1 MDSRLRGNDGK
12 QNLKVLFVEMSL
24 RKYPFLIA
32 LALTLSCAAWA
43 KPAPENAD
51 VALKATPTQAQTAVL
66 AARFLTRFH
75 YKPEALDAKMSVQ
88 IFDRYLDSLDADRLF
103 LLQSDVDHFATMR
116 DKLGE
121 AIYNEDLSA
130 PFAIYN
136 VYIQRVTERTNYAR
150 EQLKHDFDFSKD
162 ESYQYQRE
170 KTPWAKT
177 ADELNDVWRKRV
189 KNDWLRLKLAGKKDA
204 DIRTTLDK
212 RYANY
217 MDRLRQLNSEDVFQT
232 FMNAYA
238 MAIEPHTNYLS
249 PRSAEN
255 FDIAMKL
262 SLEGIGAV
270 LQRDE
275 DYTAIRE
282 IVPGGPAAL
291 SGKLKVGDRILSVGQ
306 GDAGSLT
313 DVIGWRLD
321 DVVDKIRGAKDTT
334 VRLEVLP
341 ADAGPD
347 GKHFT
352 IALVRK
358 KVSIEEQA
366 AKSSVI
372 DVKDGE
378 VSRKIGVISLPT
390 FYQDFDARRRGDKEY
405 KSATRDVAKILAD
418 LKKQNVDGVLVD
430 LRNNGGGSLSEATDL
445 TGLFIGKGPVVQV
458 RSANGRI
465 EEEQNTDTGMA
476 WSGPLAVLIN
486 RNSASASE
494 IFAAAIQDYG
504 RGLIVGE
511 NSYGKGTVQNLVDLD
526 QVKGNEKP
534 AFGELKM
541 TIAQFFRVNGG
552 STQLK
557 GVAPDI
563 AFPLTGDF
571 DQNGEQ
577 AFDNALAWTSIAAAG
592 YTPSANLSTIVPM
605 LEARHEARTAGDK
618 EWLALQAD
626 ISDFR
631 KLRKETSIS
640 LNEQARREE
649 RDEQEKKRLE
659 RHPQS
664 AAAAKAGATGK
675 ENIASADPG
684 TNSKSADGRIPR
696 TELETASPVITK
708 DKAAASPGKAMNDQA
723 LAVQS
728 ANTVKDKT
736 GNSSDTVAAKDDGV
750 TDDGLQADERS
761 LKTDLAEERKRKVE
775 KDVALNEAAH
785 ILADEVN
792 LIHADTKLASRV
804 LPHSAIEK
812 NAVD

>member
-1 MDSRLRGNDGK
+1 MRPI
-12 QNLKVLFVEMSL
+12 V
-24 RKYPFLIA
+24 RKYFPLIA
-32 LALTLSCAAWA
+32 LAVCVVAWA
-43 KPAPENAD
+43 KPATEAAGD
-51 VALKATPTQAQTAVL
+51 VGMKPTPTQAQTAVL

-88 IFDRYLDSLDADRLF
+88 IFDHYLDALDADRLF
-103 LLQSDVDHFATMR
+103 LLQADVDRFVPAR
-116 DKLGE
+116 DKLGD
-121 AIYNEDLSA
+121 AIFNEDLTV

-136 VYIQRVTERTNYAR
+136 LYMQRVNERIAYAR
-150 EQLKHDFDFSKD
+150 EQLKHDVDFTKD

-170 KTPWAKT
+170 KAPWAKS

-204 DIRTTLDK
+204 DIRNTLDK
-212 RYANY
+212 RYATY
-217 MDRLRQLNSEDVFQT
+217 ADRLRQLNSEDVFQT
-232 FMNAYA
+232 FMNGYA
-238 MAIEPHTNYLS
+238 MAIEPHTNYLG
-249 PRSAEN
+249 PRASEN

-282 IVPGGPAAL
+282 IVPGGPASL
-291 SGKLKVGDRILSVGQ
+291 SGKLKVGDRILGVGQ
-306 GDAGSLT
+306 GESGALT

-341 ADAGPD
+341 VDAGPD
-347 GKHFT
+347 GKHVM

-358 KVSIEEQA
+358 KVTIEEQA

-372 DVKDGE
+372 EVKNGE
-378 VSRKIGVISLPT
+378 VTRRIGVVSLPT
-390 FYQDFDARRRGDKEY
+390 FYQDFDAHRRGDKDY
-405 KSATRDVAKILAD
+405 KSATRDVARILAD

-465 EEEQNTDTGMA
+465 EEEQNGDISMA

-504 RGLIVGE
+504 RGLIIGE

-534 AFGELKM
+534 SFGELKM

-552 STQLK
+552 STQLR
-557 GVAPDI
+557 GVTPDI
-563 AFPLTGDF
+563 AFPLTVDF

-577 AFDNALAWTSIAAAG
+577 AFDNALPWTSIAAAG
-592 YTPSANLSTIVPM
+592 YTPSANLTPIVPM
-605 LEARHEARTAGDK
+605 LEARHEARVATAKD
-618 EWLALQAD
+618 WQALQAD
-626 ISDFR
+626 IADYR
-631 KLRKETSIS
+631 KLRKDTTIS
-640 LNEQARREE
+640 LNESVRRAE
-649 RDEQEKKRLE
+649 RDEQEKKHRE
-659 RHPQS
+659 RHPTDAVAGAPATAKETL
-664 AAAAKAGATGK
+664 AAANPGGNKVKPDGNIRRVDDVSEPGK
-675 ENIASADPG
+675 STPQDRAHPDQPKVTDRYTE
-684 TNSKSADGRIPR
+684 NSKPKPAD
-696 TELETASPVITK
+696 T
-708 DKAAASPGKAMNDQA
+708 
-723 LAVQS
+723 
-728 ANTVKDKT
+728 
-736 GNSSDTVAAKDDGV
+736 TVATAAEPTREDSGQ
-750 TDDGLQADERS
+750 DDGLQPDERS
-761 LKTDLAEERKRKVE
+761 LKADLAEERKRKVE
-775 KDVALNEAAH
+775 KDVALQEAAH
-785 ILADEVN
+785 ILADEVD
-792 LIHADTKLASRV
+792 LIRSDTKLASRV
-804 LPHSAIEK
+804 LPHNPLDK
-812 NAVD
+812 HVVD

>member
-1 MDSRLRGNDGK
+1 
-12 QNLKVLFVEMSL
+12 VEISA
-24 RKYPFLIA
+24 RKYLFLIA
-32 LALTLSCAAWA
+32 LALSCAVAA
-43 KPAPENAD
+43 KADSNAGP
-51 VALKATPTQAQTAVL
+51 VAVKPTPTQAQTAVL

-75 YKPEALDAKMSVQ
+75 YKPEPLDAKMSEQ
-88 IFDRYLDSLDADRLF
+88 IFDHYLEALDGDRLF
-103 LLQSDVDHFATMR
+103 LLQADVDRFAPMR
-116 DKLGE
+116 DKLGD
-121 AIYNEDLSA
+121 AIYDEDLSA

-136 VYIQRVTERTNYAR
+136 LYIQRVAERIGYAR
-150 EQLKHDFDFSKD
+150 DLLKQNMDFSKD
-162 ESYQYQRE
+162 ESYTFQRE
-170 KTPWAKT
+170 KAPWAKST
-177 ADELNDVWRKRV
+177 DELNDLWRKRV

-217 MDRLRQLNSEDVFQT
+217 VDRLHQLNSEDVFQT

-238 MAIEPHTNYLS
+238 MAIEPHTNYLG
-249 PRSAEN
+249 PRASEN
-255 FDIAMKL
+255 FDIAMRL

-291 SGKLKVGDRILSVGQ
+291 SGKLKVGDRILGVGQ
-306 GDAGSLT
+306 GESGALT

-347 GKHFT
+347 GKHMMVS
-352 IALVRK
+352 LVRK
-358 KVSIEEQA
+358 KVTIEEQA

-372 DVKDGE
+372 DVKDGD
-378 VSRKIGVISLPT
+378 VTRRIGVISLPT
-390 FYQDFDARRRGDKEY
+390 FYQDFEAHRRGDKDY
-405 KSATRDVAKILAD
+405 KSATRDVARILAD
-418 LKKQNVDGVLVD
+418 LKKQNVDGVVVD
-430 LRNNGGGSLSEATDL
+430 LRNNGGGSLTEATDL

-465 EEEQNTDTGMA
+465 EEEQNTDTPMA

-504 RGLIVGE
+504 RGLIIGE

-552 STQLK
+552 STQIR
-557 GVAPDI
+557 GVSPDI
-563 AFPLTGDF
+563 KFPLTADF

-577 AFDNALAWTSIAAAG
+577 AFDNALPWTSIAPANYTRSADLAA
-592 YTPSANLSTIVPM
+592 IVPM
-605 LEARHEARTAGDK
+605 LETKHEARVANEKD
-618 EWLALQAD
+618 WQALQAD
-626 ISDFR
+626 IADAR
-631 KLRKETSIS
+631 KLRKDTMIS
-640 LNEQARREE
+640 LNEQVRRAE
-649 RDEQEKKRLE
+649 RDEQERKHNE
-659 RHPQS
+659 RHPKL
-664 AAAAKAGATGK
+664 AAADVAGKESLAAAEPGASKTKPDTIAHDADDNGATNKGDAASAPGKASNDKANRAQQIAAEPTRAAQAGA
-675 ENIASADPG
+675 
-684 TNSKSADGRIPR
+684 
-696 TELETASPVITK
+696 
-708 DKAAASPGKAMNDQA
+708 DKAAGKDIE
-723 LAVQS
+723 
-728 ANTVKDKT
+728 
-736 GNSSDTVAAKDDGV
+736 

-761 LKTDLAEERKRKVE
+761 LKSDLAREKALKAE
-775 KDVALNEAAH
+775 KDIVLNEAAH
-785 ILADEVN
+785 ILADEVA
-792 LIHADTKLASRV
+792 LIRSDTKLASRV
-804 LPHSAIEK
+804 LPHNVGDK
-812 NAVD
+812 DFVD

>member
-1 MDSRLRGNDGK
+1 
-12 QNLKVLFVEMSL
+12 VEISL
-24 RKYPFLIA
+24 RKFPLLIA
-32 LALTLSCAAWA
+32 LALTLCGAGWA
-43 KPAPENAD
+43 KPAPETGD
-51 VALKATPTQAQTAVL
+51 VALKPTPTQAQTAVL

-75 YKPEALDAKMSVQ
+75 YKPEALDAKMSAL
-88 IFDRYLDSLDADRLF
+88 IFSRYLDALDGDRLF
-103 LLQSDVDHFATMR
+103 LLQSDVDRFAPMR
-116 DKLGE
+116 DKLGD

-136 VYIQRVTERTNYAR
+136 LYIQRVVERTTYAR
-150 EQLKHDFDFSKD
+150 DLLKHDFDFAKD
-162 ESYQYQRE
+162 ESYQYLRE
-170 KTPWAKT
+170 KAPWAKNT
-177 ADELNDVWRKRV
+177 DELNDIWRKRV

-204 DIRTTLDK
+204 DIRSTLDK

-217 MDRLRQLNSEDVFQT
+217 TERLRQLNSEDVFQS

-238 MAIEPHTNYLS
+238 MAIEPHTNYLG

-270 LQRDE
+270 LQRDD

-282 IVPGGPAAL
+282 IVPGGPAAM
-291 SGKLKVGDRILSVGQ
+291 SGKLKVGDRILGVGQ
-306 GDAGSLT
+306 GESGALT

-334 VRLEVLP
+334 VRLEVQP

-358 KVSIEEQA
+358 KVLIEEQA

-372 DVKDGE
+372 DVKDGD
-378 VSRKIGVISLPT
+378 VTRRIGVISLPT
-390 FYQDFDARRRGDKEY
+390 FYQDFDARRRGDKDY
-405 KSATRDVAKILAD
+405 KSATRDVARILGD

-465 EEEQNTDTGMA
+465 EQEQNADIAMA

-504 RGLIVGE
+504 RGLILGE

-534 AFGELKM
+534 SFGELKM

-552 STQLK
+552 STQLR
-557 GVAPDI
+557 GVTPDI

-571 DQNGEQ
+571 EQNGEQ
-577 AFDNALAWTSIAAAG
+577 AFDNALAWTSIAPAA
-592 YTPSANLSTIVPM
+592 YTPTSNLAPIVPM
-605 LEARHEARTAGDK
+605 LETRHESRAAADK

-626 ISDFR
+626 IADVR
-631 KLRKETSIS
+631 KLRKETSLS
-640 LNEQARREE
+640 LNETVRREE

-659 RHPQS
+659 RHPQLAAN
-664 AAAAKAGATGK
+664 AAADKGKLAATDAGEKHGAGKAA
-675 ENIASADPG
+675 A
-684 TNSKSADGRIPR
+684 
-696 TELETASPVITK
+696 PVDTK
-708 DKAAASPGKAMNDQA
+708 AKAAASPGQASNDQA
-723 LAVQS
+723 TLAAQS
-728 ANTVKDKT
+728 AQAVKDKV
-736 GNSSDTVAAKDDGV
+736 GNSSDTVAAAHDD
-750 TDDGLQADERS
+750 TQDDGLQADERS
-761 LKTDLAEERKRKVE
+761 LKTDLAEERKRKIE

-804 LPHSAIEK
+804 LPHNPLAK
-812 NAVD
+812 DAVD

>member
-1 MDSRLRGNDGK
+1 M
-12 QNLKVLFVEMSL
+12 
-24 RKYPFLIA
+24 RKYLLLFA
-32 LALTLSCAAWA
+32 LLACSSAWA
-43 KPAPENAD
+43 KPASEGGD
-51 VALKATPTQAQTAVL
+51 VALKPTPTQAETAVL

-75 YKPEALDAKMSVQ
+75 YKPEALDTKMSGQ
-88 IFDRYLDSLDADRLF
+88 IFDRYLDALDNDRLF
-103 LLQSDVDHFATMR
+103 FLQSDVDRFKPAR
-116 DKLGE
+116 DKLGD
-121 AIYNEDLSA
+121 AIYDQDLST
-130 PFAIYN
+130 PFGIFN
-136 VYIQRVTERTNYAR
+136 LYIQRVAERTGYAR
-150 EQLKHDFDFSKD
+150 DLLKHDFDFSKD

-170 KTPWAKT
+170 KMPWAKT
-177 ADELNDVWRKRV
+177 TDELNDVWHKRV
-189 KNDWLRLKLAGKKDA
+189 KNDWLRLKLAGKKEA

-238 MAIEPHTNYLS
+238 TAIEPHTNYLG

-282 IVPGGPAAL
+282 IVPGGPASL

-306 GDAGSLT
+306 GESGALT
-313 DVIGWRLD
+313 DVVGWRLD

-334 VRLEVLP
+334 VRLEVQP
-341 ADAGPD
+341 VDAGPD

-352 IALVRK
+352 MALVRK
-358 KVSIEEQA
+358 KVLIEEQA

-372 DVKDGE
+372 DIKDGD
-378 VSRKIGVISLPT
+378 VARHIGVISLPT
-390 FYQDFDARRRGDKEY
+390 FYQDFDARRRGDKDY
-405 KSATRDVAKILAD
+405 KSATRDVARLLNE
-418 LKKQNVDGVLVD
+418 LKKQHIDGVLVD

-465 EEEQNTDTGMA
+465 EEEQNTDIGMT

-511 NSYGKGTVQNLVDLD
+511 PSYGKGTVQNLVDLD

-552 STQLK
+552 STQLR
-557 GVAPDI
+557 GVTPDI
-563 AFPLTGDF
+563 QFPLTGDF

-577 AFDNALAWTSIAAAG
+577 AFENALAWTSVAAAG
-592 YTPSANLSTIVPM
+592 YAPSADLAPIVPM
-605 LEARHEARTAGDK
+605 LVARHEARVASEK
-618 EWLALQAD
+618 EWQALQAD
-626 ISDFR
+626 VADYR

-640 LNEQARREE
+640 LNEQVRRAE
-649 RDEQEKKRLE
+649 RDEQEHKRLE
-659 RHPQS
+659 RHPQLAATSTPTNKENVAVPDPGADQKKPDANPRQPVPNNVS
-664 AAAAKAGATGK
+664 AA
-675 ENIASADPG
+675 
-684 TNSKSADGRIPR
+684 
-696 TELETASPVITK
+696 PVDTK
-708 DKAAASPGKAMNDQA
+708 GKAASSPGKASNDQ
-723 LAVQS
+723 LII
-728 ANTVKDKT
+728 
-736 GNSSDTVAAKDDGV
+736 AAKPADSAKNDKGDAPAV
-750 TDDGLQADERS
+750 NPDNVQDDGLQADERS
-761 LKTDLAEERKRKVE
+761 LKTDLAEERKRKIE
-775 KDVALNEAAH
+775 KDVALNEAAR
-785 ILADEVN
+785 ILADEVG
-792 LIHADTKLASRV
+792 LIHADTKLAARV
-804 LPHSAIEK
+804 LPHGAIGK
-812 NAVD
+812 NVVD

>member
-1 MDSRLRGNDGK
+1 MRK
-12 QNLKVLFVEMSL
+12 FVLLF
-24 RKYPFLIA
+24 A
-32 LALTLSCAAWA
+32 LALSGAVIA
-43 KPAPENAD
+43 KPAAEAAGD
-51 VALKATPTQAQTAVL
+51 VAVKPTLTQGQTAVL

-75 YKPEALDAKMSVQ
+75 YKPEPLDTKMSAQ
-88 IFDRYLDSLDADRLF
+88 IFDRYLDALDADRLF
-103 LLQSDVDHFATMR
+103 LLQSDVDRFMPLR

-136 VYIQRVTERTNYAR
+136 LYLQRVNERTNFAR
-150 EQLKHDFDFSKD
+150 ELLKHDFDFAKD

-170 KTPWAKT
+170 KAPFAKST
-177 ADELNDVWRKRV
+177 EELNDIWRKRV

-212 RYANY
+212 RYTNY
-217 MDRLRQLNSEDVFQT
+217 TDRLRQLNSEDVFQT
-232 FMNAYA
+232 FMNSYA
-238 MAIEPHTNYLS
+238 MAIEPHTNYLG
-249 PRSAEN
+249 PRASEN

-282 IVPGGPAAL
+282 IVPGGPAGL

-306 GDAGSLT
+306 GEGGTLT

-334 VRLEVLP
+334 VRLEILP

-358 KVSIEEQA
+358 KVLIEEQA

-372 DVKDGE
+372 EVKDGDAT
-378 VSRKIGVISLPT
+378 RRIGVISLPT
-390 FYQDFDARRRGDKEY
+390 FYQDFDARRRGDKDY

-465 EEEQNTDTGMA
+465 EEEQNGDVAMA
-476 WSGPLAVLIN
+476 WNGPLAVLIN

-504 RGLIVGE
+504 
-511 NSYGKGTVQNLVDLD
+511 KGTVQNLVDLD

-534 AFGELKM
+534 AYGELKM

-557 GVAPDI
+557 GVTPDI
-563 AFPLTGDF
+563 KFPLTGDF

-577 AFDNALAWTSIAAAG
+577 AFDNALQWTSIAPAS
-592 YTPSANLSTIVPM
+592 YRPS
-605 LEARHEARTAGDK
+605 
-618 EWLALQAD
+618 
-626 ISDFR
+626 
-631 KLRKETSIS
+631 
-640 LNEQARREE
+640 
-649 RDEQEKKRLE
+649 
-659 RHPQS
+659 
-664 AAAAKAGATGK
+664 
-675 ENIASADPG
+675 
-684 TNSKSADGRIPR
+684 
-696 TELETASPVITK
+696 
-708 DKAAASPGKAMNDQA
+708 
-723 LAVQS
+723 
-728 ANTVKDKT
+728 
-736 GNSSDTVAAKDDGV
+736 
-750 TDDGLQADERS
+750 
-761 LKTDLAEERKRKVE
+761 
-775 KDVALNEAAH
+775 
-785 ILADEVN
+785 
-792 LIHADTKLASRV
+792 
-804 LPHSAIEK
+804 
-812 NAVD
+812 